1 MEAPPTP
8 PLEVAEANFLL
19 EFSVILFD
27 PPLAVATTS
36 WRGVWRARVTSQEPT
51 GSVTPTGHSSSSVCS
66 PSAPSR
72 PTRTRIA
79 AKRPLN
85 SGPLPS
91 RHVTHRHAE
100 RGTRAARP
108 RPPPPRGGGPGC
120 AGPPHRQR
128 RVLAPPQT
136 GAPLVQRRPHRRRR
150 AHRRRIVKA
159 QGADTLAER
168 GCRAID
174 LIGQDDAGRHPRG
187 VRGTDLLQGDCWF
200 ALEDD
205 VEGNAN
211 LAPALLINRPRL
223 GQVEPRGEGQA
234 SGLIGNRQADQ
245 DLAVVDLAHL
255 TAILPCHADRVLA
268 LLGHAAFV
276 DDPEAQRP
284 ASLAGP
290 ESASPP
296 APPHR
301 STPPRTR
308 SSAASCASCGC
319 APGQAGRPSAPCS
332 CAPPAAAGRC
342 SSHAKAVSGFG
353 GAALRQGCRDTPR
366 MPPRL
371 RSAGNA
377 HSSPPHGSNRPP
389 APPSGL
395 SKFG

>member
-100 RGTRAARP
+100 RGTQR
-108 RPPPPRGGGPGC
+108 
-120 AGPPHRQR
+120 PHRQR
-128 RVLAPPQT
+128 RVPPQT
-136 GAPLVQRRPHRRRR
+136 GAPLVQRRPHWRRR
-150 AHRRRIVKA
+150 AHRRRIVQA
-159 QGADTLAER
+159 QRADTLAER

-174 LIGQDDAGRHPRG
+174 LIGQYDAGWHPRG
-187 VRGTDLLQGDCWF
+187 VRGADLLQGDCWF

-234 SGLIGNRQADQ
+234 SGLIGDRQADQ
-245 DLAVVDLAHL
+245 DLAVVDLA
-255 TAILPCHADRVLA
+255 TSPQYCRATPTECLPF
-268 LLGHAAFV
+268 LGM
-276 DDPEAQRP
+276 PLSSTIQKR
-284 ASLAGP
+284 SGP
-290 ESASPP
+290 
-296 APPHR
+296 
-301 STPPRTR
+301 
-308 SSAASCASCGC
+308 CACI
-319 APGQAGRPSAPCS
+319 AGR
-332 CAPPAAAGRC
+332 
-342 SSHAKAVSGFG
+342 
-353 GAALRQGCRDTPR
+353 T
-366 MPPRL
+366 
-371 RSAGNA
+371 
-377 HSSPPHGSNRPP
+377 
-389 APPSGL
+389 
-395 SKFG
+395 